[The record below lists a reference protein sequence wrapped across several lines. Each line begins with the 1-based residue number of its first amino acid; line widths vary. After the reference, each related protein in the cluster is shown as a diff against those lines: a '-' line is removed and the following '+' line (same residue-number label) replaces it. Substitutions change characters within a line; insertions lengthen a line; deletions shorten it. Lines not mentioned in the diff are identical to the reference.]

1 MTDNATSPAAE
12 PIEAAEEE
20 KKVWE
25 PLPGTGPLPHLEG
38 RGGEYI
44 LTADGPKHYRR
55 VLGEPLRVTA
65 NASKQKSIRAQVGGR
80 TSLVLPKGLFL
91 VYAGTGVGKSTLLRA
106 LERKSPNIKLL
117 KAVEPQDSNNEIKD
131 DFMFHY
137 ADDAIAFGL
146 KHWQES
152 GFKSLPVIDSLRA
165 PLYET
170 QGAAGNKGVVMAF
183 FPKLTRLSNA
193 LAFQGATMM
202 ATLNPMSDNV
212 DQQAYIET
220 MLKASLPGVL
230 ILNNSADG
238 VFEGTVI
245 LRAGDK
251 YRQPQPFSLLTMD
264 ATPTPDGSGSV
275 DVKISDDD
283 GDASP
288 SATTALRGLV

>member
-1 MTDNATSPAAE
+1 MTDDATSPAAE
-12 PIEAAEEE
+12 PIGTDEE

-25 PLPGTGPLPHLEG
+25 PLPGTGPVPHLEG

-44 LTADGPKHYRR
+44 LTEDGPKHYRR
-55 VLGEPLRVTA
+55 KLGEPLRVID
-65 NASKQKSIRAQVGGR
+65 NASKRKSIRAQVGGHS
-80 TSLVLPKGLFL
+80 SLVLPKGLFL

-106 LERKSPNIKLL
+106 MERRSPNIKLL
-117 KAVEPQDSNNEIKD
+117 KAVEPQDSNGEIKD

-230 ILNNSADG
+230 ILTASAEG

-245 LRAGDK
+245 LRDGDK
-251 YRQPQPFSLLTMD
+251 YRQPQPFSLLSIGEAKAPAEAGSIDVEISEADND
-264 ATPTPDGSGSV
+264 AN
-275 DVKISDDD
+275 
-283 GDASP
+283 P